1 MVGGSSWSSKS
12 NLFSLVLQ
20 GSLGAFLDTL
30 IIPSEAPK
38 LESVLQSARCVVER
52 LQAGISQRLELGLVA
67 GAEDPSGLS
76 ASGPGSVIDGQ
87 RTEGQ
92 GQGQKAGWFTGRPA
106 GRGRTG
112 SITGGQAE
120 QDSLESH
127 ERRGQSGKAECEPEA

>member
-1 MVGGSSWSSKS
+1 MVFQVEPLQLGPAGQPGSVPGHV
-12 NLFSLVLQ
+12 NNTFR
-20 GSLGAFLDTL
+20 GT
-30 IIPSEAPK
+30 EARECPPV
-38 LESVLQSARCVVER
+38 SQVVER
-52 LQAGISQRLELGLVA
+52 LQAGLSQRLELGLVA

-112 SITGGQAE
+112 SIMGGQAE
-120 QDSLESH
+120 QDSLESR
-127 ERRGQSGKAECEPEA
+127 ERRGQSGKAECEP